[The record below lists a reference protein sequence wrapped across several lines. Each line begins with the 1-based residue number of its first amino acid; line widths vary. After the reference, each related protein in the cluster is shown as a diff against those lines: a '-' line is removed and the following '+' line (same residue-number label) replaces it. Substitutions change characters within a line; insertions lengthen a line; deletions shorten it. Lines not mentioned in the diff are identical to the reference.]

1 MPSVRLTPREPPL
14 AAVGVV
20 ATGAAIAALKAAA
33 RRAIA
38 GGADLKAASGEAHL
52 VVLGAFEQL
61 PWADGCVYVGR
72 DGPLLVPT
80 TKRIEPAADLVAAA
94 LDAPLIVVLE
104 DAILT
109 GPRPVR
115 TAAL

>member
-1 MPSVRLTPREPPL
+1 MPSISLIPREPPL
-14 AAVGVV
+14 TAVGVV
-20 ATGAAIAALKAAA
+20 ATGAAIAPLRAAA
-33 RRAIA
+33 RRALER
-38 GGADLKAASGEAHL
+38 GADLKASEGEAHL
-52 VVLGAFEQL
+52 LVLGAFERL
-61 PWADGCVYVGR
+61 PWAEGCVYVGR

-94 LDAPLIVVLE
+94 LGGLLIVVLE

-109 GPRPVR
+109 GPLPVR